1 MQGFRKADPDQWEFS
16 NEHFIKDR
24 KDLLRGIHRRKNL
37 HSTAQGHDALLGGN
51 SAIEVGPERLT
62 ATGPGMVALQHV
74 AFVQVGQYGGLAEE
88 LEHLKRD
95 KNLLMQELIRLRQQQ
110 QACTSVTS

>member
-24 KDLLRGIHRRKNL
+24 KDLLRGIHRRKNM
-37 HSTAQGHDALLGGN
+37 HSNAQGHDALLGGN
-51 SAIEVGPERLT
+51 SAIEVGLAPMRFT
-62 ATGPGMVALQHV
+62 ATGLGITALQCV
-74 AFVQVGQYGGLAEE
+74 ACVQVGQYGGLAEE

-110 QACTSVTS
+110 QASI